1 MRSAIAREAV
11 LAAGRRWEIGTLRVV
26 LPGGRERVFE
36 GRVAGDQAT
45 ITVCGE
51 AAFERLLLRGE
62 VGFGEA
68 YVEGLWTSSDLV
80 GLLRLAVR
88 NRAALGLA
96 HGWLR
101 LPARALDRLR
111 HMRRRNSVAGSR
123 ANIGAHYDLGNDFY
137 ALFLD
142 PQMTYSSAVF
152 PSADA
157 TLEEAQQEKYA
168 RVARL
173 AGIGPGSRVLEIG
186 CGWGGF
192 ALHAAAAHGCR
203 VDAITIS
210 AAQHE
215 LATRRVAEAG
225 LSRLVDARLVDYRE
239 VRGTYDAIVSIEML
253 EAVGAEYYETFFS
266 TLDRALAPGG
276 RIALQVIT
284 VPDRAY
290 EPQRRGAN
298 WIQRYIFPGGLLPS
312 LAAIERSLVRTGLV
326 VESVTDIGP
335 HYVRTLAE
343 WRERFMV
350 QREHVRAL
358 GYDERF
364 VRMWEY
370 YLAQSEAG
378 FATGIT
384 QDLQIA
390 LRRTP

>member
-11 LAAGRRWEIGTLRVV
+11 LAAARRWEIGTLRVL
-26 LPGGRERVFE
+26 LPDGRECVF
-36 GRVAGDQAT
+36 GGSAAGDEAT
-45 ITVCGE
+45 IAVRGE

-68 YVEGLWTSSDLV
+68 YVDGLWTSPDLI

-88 NRAALGLA
+88 NRAALGMA
-96 HGWLR
+96 RGWLR
-101 LPARALDRLR
+101 LPARALDRIR
-111 HMRRRNSVAGSR
+111 HMRQHNSIAGSR
-123 ANIGAHYDLGNDFY
+123 ANIQAHYDLGNDFY

-142 PQMTYSSAVF
+142 STMTYSSAVF
-152 PSADA
+152 PSEDA
-157 TLEEAQQEKYA
+157 TLEKAQREKYA
-168 RVARL
+168 RISRL
-173 AGIGPGSRVLEIG
+173 AEIRPGSRVLEVG

-192 ALHAAAAHGCR
+192 ALHAGAAYGCR

-210 AAQHE
+210 AAQHA
-215 LATRRVAEAG
+215 LATRRVAQAG
-225 LSRLVDARLVDYRE
+225 LSGQVDVRLVDYRD
-239 VRGTYDAIVSIEML
+239 VKGTYDAIVSIEML

-266 TLDRALAPGG
+266 TLDRVLAPGG

-290 EPQRRGAN
+290 ERQRRGTN
-298 WIQRYIFPGGLLPS
+298 WIQRYIFPGGVLPS

-326 VESVTDIGP
+326 VESVTDIGA

-343 WRERFMV
+343 WRKRFMV

-358 GYDERF
+358 GHDERF

-378 FATGIT
+378 FATGVT
-384 QDLQIA
+384 QNLQIA
-390 LRRTP
+390 LRKTP